1 MRRSVTVLALV
12 IGGLTAVWGALV
24 LLDLLAR
31 AERVSSQPLDV
42 RGGLV
47 LETTS
52 GDLEVV
58 ARPGPAR
65 LELRSVRGLFG
76 GPGTR
81 VERADGRLE
90 VRTNCTGPFSV
101 SCSGSLRVL
110 VPPGTRVALGTGS
123 GEIVV
128 RGVQDGVTA
137 ETGSG
142 DIRLEDVSGSEVSA
156 DTGSGE
162 VQGTGVAADRVRT
175 ETGSGDVR
183 MLLGRAPRDVFVD
196 TGSGEVD
203 LRLPDVGYRVAT
215 DTGSGDEQVGVR
227 QDPGAGRSLRVETG
241 SGDVRIRPPG

>member
-1 MRRSVTVLALV
+1 MRRGVIVLTLFL
-12 IGGLTAVWGALV
+12 GGLAAAWGALV

-31 AERVSSQPLDV
+31 SERVSSRPLDV

-47 LETTS
+47 LETGS

-58 ARPGPAR
+58 AGPGPPR
-65 LELRSVRGLFG
+65 LEIRSVRGLFG

-90 VRTNCTGPFSV
+90 VRTNCTGPFEL

-123 GEIVV
+123 GEITV
-128 RGVQDGVTA
+128 RGMQDGVAA

-142 DIRLEDVSGSEVSA
+142 DIRLVDVAGSEVSA

-162 VQGTGVAADRVRT
+162 VQGTGVAADTVRT

-183 MLLGRAPRDVFVD
+183 MVLARPPRDLFVD

-203 LRLPDVGYRVAT
+203 LRLPDVGYRVET

-227 QDPGAGRSLRVETG
+227 QDPGATRSLRVETG
-241 SGDVRIRPPG
+241 SGDIRVRRP